1 MKGTVIYAF
10 VRLKIQTSDNEEKIK
25 CQNEVS
31 TPDLILTYCGTAHQN
46 ILSSL

>member
-31 TPDLILTYCGTAHQN
+31 TPEFMQPKYFVLFVK
-46 ILSSL
+46 